1 MGSIRHRP
9 DRGRFQLD
17 YVDADGIRRRPMCA
31 AGTSEA
37 QAKRQLRDI
46 EAGVRSGLAP
56 STTHARETH
65 SVSRVAAEWVKAH
78 TSSWSPSTKA
88 SASGALKRYIFPALG
103 KRAIEDLDR
112 QEIEEFLSGLTP
124 GAAAKTRQ
132 ILVGL
137 CQHAVRAGYVE
148 EAPTKG
154 VRLKRARTGPVRFLT
169 RKEVEGAIEGC
180 EGDIRDAIVLAVS
193 TGLRAGEL
201 VALKPDDWQGETL
214 LVQRAWDRIGKRIGP
229 PKNGKARR
237 VPVSADAAKVLRRRL
252 GGEYIWT
259 AGRAWSWFATDWR
272 RVALAQGLPT
282 GTHIL
287 RHTMASW
294 WVQDGGSLQALQ
306 QILGHGDIRMVLVY
320 AHLAPDTAT
329 LEAARL
335 WGPLGTRQGPK
346 SRDKRRKRANVS
358 GQRPRLKLVK

>member
-1 MGSIRHRP
+1 MGSVRFRE

-17 YVDADGIRRRPMCA
+17 FIDADGVRRRPFCTE
-31 AGTSEA
+31 GTSEK
-37 QAKRQLRDI
+37 QAWRQLRDI

-56 STTHARETH
+56 SPKRAREAH
-65 SVSRVAAEWVKAH
+65 SVMQVADEWTRAH
-78 TSSWSPSTKA
+78 ASSWSPSTKA
-88 SASGALKRYIFPALG
+88 TARGALKTYIFPALG

-112 QEIEEFLSGLTP
+112 QEIEEFLSGLSP
-124 GAAAKTRQ
+124 GAGAKTRQ

-154 VRLKRARTGPVRFLT
+154 VKLRQARKGPVRFLT
-169 RKEVEGAIEGC
+169 RKEVEGAIDSC
-180 EGDIRDAIVLAVS
+180 EGDVRDAIVLAVS

-237 VPVSADAAKVLRRRL
+237 VPVSRDAAKVLRRRL
-252 GGEYIWT
+252 EGEYIWT

-272 RVALAQGLPT
+272 RVALEQGLPT
-282 GTHIL
+282 GTHVL

-320 AHLAPDTAT
+320 AHLAPDTAR

-335 WGPLGTRQGPK
+335 WGPLGTRDVPK
-346 SRDKRRKRANVS
+346 SRQKRRNRANVS